1 MSEHPARMPNAEIS
15 TTSLFMAAA
24 LLYNTDDVSSST
36 ESVLSK
42 RWKQELSDDRT
53 KELGLYL
60 NLIIRA
66 LLVAGKQGA
75 PAEGLIPFNP
85 LYFNM
90 LRILQAEGRCRPSH
104 LADELSVPRSTIS
117 TAVTALVKRGIVQ
130 SEKDQSD
137 GRAIS
142 LSLTPQGTEVIA
154 AIIRQDLKNAAAILS
169 ALDDQEQ
176 KSLLSALSKVSDR
189 LSKANDEPLE

>member
-1 MSEHPARMPNAEIS
+1 M
-15 TTSLFMAAA
+15 
-24 LLYNTDDVSSST
+24 
-36 ESVLSK
+36 
-42 RWKQELSDDRT
+42 SDDRT

-104 LADELSVPRSTIS
+104 LAEVLSVPRTTIS
-117 TAVTALVKRGIVQ
+117 TAVTSLVKRGIIQ
-130 SEKDQSD
+130 SEKDKDD
-137 GRAIS
+137 GRAVV
-142 LSLTPQGTEVIA
+142 LSLTEQGSEVIA
-154 AIIRQDLKNAAAILS
+154 AIIRQDLRNAGAMLS
-169 ALDDQEQ
+169 ALDDTEQ
-176 KSLLSALSKVSDR
+176 KALLSALAKVSKH
-189 LSKANDEPLE
+189 LSGPKAGG